1 MATLETER
9 SRDLSLCWSPENFA
23 NSFGFRQLNKGFIKE
38 LAGKRYLFR
47 RISSPNELQNVI
59 DIQRKAWD
67 WKDIDIAPTHILAL
81 MDDTGGG
88 IFGAF
93 DNRNELVAFAAGF
106 GGGTDT
112 LTNKPTL
119 ISSML
124 AVGEKPLRSIGIG
137 RELKLV
143 QAFHAYR
150 NGYHV
155 MKWFYDP
162 ERGENASLNLT
173 KLGAR
178 AEEFHI
184 NKYGQMAS
192 GLYGP
197 VPTDRFRAVW
207 RFTSPSVIERL
218 LRISHPPSLEDVEGV
233 PIATSKFFP
242 DRNRVIVQISE
253 NIDAEPE
260 KEKIRR
266 RFRLRQILSH
276 YFFKKGYIA
285 TEFIT
290 GIKIDKKTN
299 LNKRVNFYLLE
310 PLLK

>member
-1 MATLETER
+1 MGNPETEKNTN
-9 SRDLSLCWSPENFA
+9 SPQCWSPESFSQ
-23 NSFGFRQLNKGFIKE
+23 SFGFDVVENGFTKE
-38 LAGKRYLFR
+38 IAGKRYLLR
-47 RISSPNELQNVI
+47 RIRSPREFQNVLNV
-59 DIQRKAWD
+59 QRKAWD

-93 DNRNELVAFAAGF
+93 DERDQLVAFAAGF

-112 LTNKPTL
+112 LTGKPAL

-137 RELKLV
+137 RDLKLV
-143 QAFHAYR
+143 QALYAYQ
-150 NGYHV
+150 NGYEV

-184 NKYGQMAS
+184 DKYGQMSS

-207 RFTSPSVIERL
+207 RFTSPAVIKRL
-218 LRISHPPSLEDVEGV
+218 LGISWPPALDDLEGIPVATPNSLPAEEKVL
-233 PIATSKFFP
+233 
-242 DRNRVIVQISE
+242 VQISG
-253 NIDAEPE
+253 NIDAELE
-260 KEKIRR
+260 EEKIKR
-266 RFRLRQILSH
+266 RFHLRQVLSH
-276 YFFKKGYIA
+276 YFFNRGYIA

-290 GIKIDKKTN
+290 GIKTDRKSN
-299 LNKRVNFYLLE
+299 LAIRFNYYLLK
-310 PLLK
+310 PLH